1 MGGASCMLA
10 RAARGAFLGIVV
22 AQPRWAGGGRTV
34 GRAGGRAGGAGRA
47 AVVAHCFGW
56 PYVVWASYWLL
67 PFFSSLF
74 VAIVLV
80 GVPTRACLFLGFPD
94 SGRAGGPPSRSV
106 AGGGGGPRVD
116 LLAPAARPPPPNRR
130 LACRCPHAARAGA
143 PPMDGTRVALSGPPT
158 AGWEISGT
166 VSEPPHLRSPPQAV
180 VAVPRAAAAAAATTT
195 AVRRYRASRAPC
207 PRRVLHASHHPDGR
221 PLPSPQLFDTGRPRY
236 TWG

>member
-80 GVPTRACLFLGFPD
+80 RAHSRVFVPGFSRQWKGWWATLPVRCLGWRW
-94 SGRAGGPPSRSV
+94 S
-106 AGGGGGPRVD
+106 PR
-116 LLAPAARPPPPNRR
+116 
-130 LACRCPHAARAGA
+130 
-143 PPMDGTRVALSGPPT
+143 
-158 AGWEISGT
+158 
-166 VSEPPHLRSPPQAV
+166 
-180 VAVPRAAAAAAATTT
+180 
-195 AVRRYRASRAPC
+195 
-207 PRRVLHASHHPDGR
+207 
-221 PLPSPQLFDTGRPRY
+221 
-236 TWG
+236 